1 MKDKIPT
8 WILVWSVLMFL
19 LPFGFGIVGYL
30 NPAYFGPEW
39 AQADA
44 MQYVGPFGLYVG
56 RNMASAV
63 IMMLAL
69 SQRSAAMLIVA
80 LTMRMVSDIFD
91 VIHNA
96 AAGTLNLSFSLP
108 AVILIIG
115 CAIAIKVLW
124 PIYRASTGASL
135 T

>member
-8 WILVWSVLMFL
+8 WILVWSALMFL

-39 AQADA
+39 AHADA
-44 MQYVGPFGLYVG
+44 MKYAGPFGLYVG

-69 SQRSAAMLIVA
+69 TAFCSHAYCG
-80 LTMRMVSDIFD
+80 FD
-91 VIHNA
+91 HA
-96 AAGTLNLSFSLP
+96 YCERYF
-108 AVILIIG
+108 
-115 CAIAIKVLW
+115 
-124 PIYRASTGASL
+124 
-135 T
+135 